1 MKNSWK
7 VGVACFLSLLLVAVF
22 LLGCGGG
29 GGGEKGV
36 TITIGELTDFTGS
49 AAPAVKSIHYVIED
63 IAKYY
68 NDENLIPGV
77 KVKIAAYDTRLDPA
91 RDLPGYDWCKE
102 HGAKVVITMFPQNA
116 DALKAFAERDK
127 VVIAAMNGSTATFEP
142 PGWVFCS
149 TTLTAWG
156 MKTMLQWIHEND
168 WKGQGIPKLG
178 LVAWDEPGGV
188 STENAVKEYVDDH
201 PGEFDYVGGYLTPL
215 GTTTFRGQAQKLK
228 NCDYIATYSLPGAYA
243 LRDLRAIGG
252 KGKLIDPMAI
262 TGFKR
267 FFADLLGWDTLDGTL
282 AGATCL
288 TWNDSS
294 PIVDLAKKL
303 LHQYRSSEANEMI
316 DVGPGGY
323 VGPAFAVIAIFEIL
337 QQAIQNVGVE
347 NFDGQAYFD
356 AAINYKTTSSM
367 WAGCPQWSFSQTK
380 RYLVDHVDIFEFSA
394 EAQDLV
400 RITDW
405 LPLIKE

>member
-1 MKNSWK
+1 
-7 VGVACFLSLLLVAVF
+7 
-22 LLGCGGG
+22 
-29 GGGEKGV
+29 
-36 TITIGELTDFTGS
+36 
-49 AAPAVKSIHYVIED
+49 
-63 IAKYY
+63 
-68 NDENLIPGV
+68 
-77 KVKIAAYDTRLDPA
+77 
-91 RDLPGYDWCKE
+91 
-102 HGAKVVITMFPQNA
+102 
-116 DALKAFAERDK
+116 
-127 VVIAAMNGSTATFEP
+127 
-142 PGWVFCS
+142 
-149 TTLTAWG
+149 
-156 MKTMLQWIHEND
+156 
-168 WKGQGIPKLG
+168 
-178 LVAWDEPGGV
+178 
-188 STENAVKEYVDDH
+188 
-201 PGEFDYVGGYLTPL
+201 
-215 GTTTFRGQAQKLK
+215 
-228 NCDYIATYSLPGAYA
+228 
-243 LRDLRAIGG
+243 
-252 KGKLIDPMAI
+252 MAI

-303 LHQYRSSEANEMI
+303 LNQYRSSEANEMI

-323 VGPAFAVIAIFEIL
+323 VGPAFAVIAIFEVL